1 MSYIITKYKN
11 KILQNIYKNKE
22 IKPVVYKNLKVLD
35 EIDINCSLFEAS
47 YSVVD
52 TELTGLNSKSD
63 CLLSIGAVRM
73 KGGSIYMGDYFYR
86 IVDPSVCLRPDSVV
100 IHGITPQEAAEC
112 PSVDL
117 IMPEFIDFCKG
128 KIIVGYCIAIDLE
141 FINKEMKRLYGFN
154 IQNPVIDLL
163 KIYNMIKKK
172 KIGYDAFVDD
182 SIEMPTSNLFE
193 IAREFDIKV
202 QEGHNAL
209 SDAFITAQIFQRC
222 LPALTKRGINTVK
235 DLIRISKP

>member
-1 MSYIITKYKN
+1 MSFIITKYKN
-11 KILQNIYKNKE
+11 KILQNLYKNKE
-22 IKPVVYKNLKVLD
+22 LKPSVFKNLKILD
-35 EIDINCSLFEAS
+35 EIDINCSINDAS
-47 YSVVD
+47 YAVID
-52 TELTGLNSKSD
+52 TELTGLDSKTD
-63 CLLSIGAVRM
+63 CILSIGAVRM

-100 IHGITPQEAAEC
+100 IHGITPQEASEC
-112 PSVDL
+112 PSIDL
-117 IMPEFIDFCKG
+117 ILPEFIDFCKD

-163 KIYNMIKKK
+163 KIYNIIKKR
-172 KIGYDAFVDD
+172 KIGYDAFVD
-182 SIEMPTSNLFE
+182 ETLAMPTSNLFE
-193 IAREFDIKV
+193 IAREFDVPI

-209 SDAFITAQIFQRC
+209 SDAFITAQVFQQC
-222 LPALTKRGINTVK
+222 LPALARRGINTVK